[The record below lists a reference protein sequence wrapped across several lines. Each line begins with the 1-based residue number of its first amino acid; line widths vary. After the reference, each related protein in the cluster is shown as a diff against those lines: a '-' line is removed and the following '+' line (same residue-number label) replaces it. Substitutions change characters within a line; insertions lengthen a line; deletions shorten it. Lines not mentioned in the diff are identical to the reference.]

1 MRILVTGA
9 AGFIGMHTAE
19 RLIARNDEVIGVDNL
34 NDYYSPELKRDRL
47 ARLTP
52 HKNFHFYEADI
63 ADKVAIEKVFT
74 DDSFDAVIHLAAQAG
89 VRYSLTHP
97 FDYIRS
103 NLEGF
108 GVILEACRLHQAKHL
123 VFASTSSVYGT
134 NTQLPFSEHHTADH
148 PISLYAAT
156 KRSNELM
163 AHSYAHL
170 FQLPTTGLRFF
181 TVYGPWGRPDMA
193 AFLFAKAIMA
203 GEPIHVFNQG
213 KMARDF
219 TYVDDIVEAV
229 IRVADQPAQPDPLF
243 DRSHPDAATSDAPWR
258 IYNIGN
264 HQPADLDSFIAE
276 LERCLGKSA
285 IRHLMPMQAGDVEST
300 FADVRDLG
308 AAVDFAPRTPLAIGI
323 ERFAKWYV
331 NYYSNQSALNAD
343 QRY

>member
-19 RLIARNDEVIGVDNL
+19 RLLARNEEVIGIDNL
-34 NDYYSPELKRDRL
+34 NDYYSPLLKRDRL
-47 ARLTP
+47 ARLTF
-52 HKNFHFYEADI
+52 HKNFKFYEADI
-63 ADKVAIEKVFT
+63 TDKKSIEEVFAG
-74 DDSFDAVIHLAAQAG
+74 DPFDAVIHLAAQAG
-89 VRYSLTHP
+89 VRYSLTNP
-97 FDYIRS
+97 SAYIHS

-108 GVILEACRLHQAKHL
+108 GVILEACRQHQAKHF

-134 NTQLPFSEHHTADH
+134 NAQLPFSEHHTADH

-170 FQLPTTGLRFF
+170 FQLPATGLRFF

-203 GEPIHVFNQG
+203 GEPIQVFNQG
-213 KMARDF
+213 KIARDF

-243 DRSHPDAATSDAPWR
+243 DRFHPDSATSDAPWR

-264 HQPADLDSFIAE
+264 HQPVVLDSFITE
-276 LERCLGKSA
+276 LERCLGKTA

-300 FADVRDLG
+300 FADVSDLG
-308 AAVDFAPRTPLAIGI
+308 VAVDFAPRTPLASGI
-323 ERFAKWYV
+323 ERFAKWYL
-331 NYYSNQSALNAD
+331 NYYSNQSSSDAD
-343 QRY
+343 QRH